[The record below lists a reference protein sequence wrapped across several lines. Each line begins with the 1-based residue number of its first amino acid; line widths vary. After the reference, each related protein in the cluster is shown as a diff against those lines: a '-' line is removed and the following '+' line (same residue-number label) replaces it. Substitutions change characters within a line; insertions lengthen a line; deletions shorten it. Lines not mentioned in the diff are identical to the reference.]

1 VSTSPKNLSALGSKS
16 SPPPFLLLILTPWSP
31 RLVTSSYCCPRALT
45 ARPPCLTPASAA
57 SPPPPPSLGMMGGP
71 MTSAGILGP
80 GRHPCLTD
88 TVLGGLPL
96 VHAANGIEVEFPR
109 VADVLVV
116 RCYNT
121 AFSRTPT
128 TSRWSPCAS
137 PTYVSPRIV
146 TTPLSLTCMQIQAS
160 MYGVIQTFNSWSK
173 YPYLLFPSSLFFLIF
188 RAFIVEFL
196 ICDLVEI

>member
-1 VSTSPKNLSALGSKS
+1 MVSSLSHLD
-16 SPPPFLLLILTPWSP
+16 
-31 RLVTSSYCCPRALT
+31 PRALT
-45 ARPPCLTPASAA
+45 ARPPCLAPASAA

-71 MTSAGILGP
+71 MTSVGILGP

-96 VHAANGIEVEFPR
+96 VHVANGIEVEFPR

-128 TSRWSPCAS
+128 TSRWSPRAS
-137 PTYVSPRIV
+137 PTYVSPRVV
-146 TTPLSLTCMQIQAS
+146 TTLLSLTCMQIQAS

-188 RAFIVEFL
+188 IAFIVEFF